1 MAVTKR
7 NEKVFSYC
15 LKHQKQ
21 MPVTQF
27 YPSKNPNH
35 HGFMPFCK
43 ECCTKIYEKHYERF
57 QDVEASLWFTCADV
71 GIPFVEHLY
80 GQTKK
85 RLASASVKTDD
96 VFETYLKCMKDY
108 RGKPKEW
115 NEFSDT
121 DTSFGDIR
129 TAVVLDEEREE
140 EMRKLRMAWGNDLTI
155 DDLGYLE
162 WRFLTYTTGV
172 ELTEYQASR
181 YRDLCMC
188 ELRVKQDNDAQQ
200 NMKAKA
206 TIAKELGIDKFEVEK
221 EKTAA
226 EKYIENDIYMMEK
239 YEPAEYYKDKELY
252 KDFLGIHKYWID
264 WVLRPV
270 RNLVIGSKDYEVTE
284 DSKYGDSK

>member
-15 LKHQKQ
+15 LKHQKT

-35 HGFMPFCK
+35 HGYMPYCKDCCK
-43 ECCTKIYEKHYERF
+43 EIYQRHYERF
-57 QDVEASLWFTCADV
+57 QDVEAGLWFTCADI
-71 GIPFVEHLY
+71 GIPFIEHLW

-85 RLASASVKTDD
+85 KLTANKSANPL
-96 VFETYLKCMKDY
+96 ETYLKCMKDFS
-108 RGKPKEW
+108 GKPKQW

-121 DTSFGDIR
+121 DASFGDIR

-140 EMRKLRMAWGNDLTI
+140 ELRKLRLAWG
-155 DDLGYLE
+155 DDLSVDELAYLE

-188 ELRVKQDNDAQQ
+188 ELRIKENDEAQQ

-206 TIAKELGIDKFEVEK
+206 TIAKELGIDKFEVERD
-221 EKTAA
+221 KTAA

-239 YEPAEYYKDKELY
+239 NEPAEYYKDKELY

-284 DSKYGDSK
+284 DSKYGGSK